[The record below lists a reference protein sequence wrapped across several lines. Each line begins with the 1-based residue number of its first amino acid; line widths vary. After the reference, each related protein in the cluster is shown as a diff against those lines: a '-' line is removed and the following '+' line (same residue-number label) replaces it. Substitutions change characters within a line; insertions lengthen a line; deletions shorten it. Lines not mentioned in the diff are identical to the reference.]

1 MLRLPSRSYDSVL
14 GMSAIVQQRSGM
26 LVSGLRAPAH
36 TSVPRCSRARKTTVR
51 MLAFREGRE
60 SEGGREQAPLAG
72 YSQPD
77 LGTTYGAST
86 FGGAYAVDLWQ
97 DVKARWKGV
106 AHKRSWLV
114 GAAGVVLAA
123 WLGNTVLGRV
133 DNLPLLPNLLLF
145 IGLLQSGQ
153 FFWSYVLFGK
163 GRAELR
169 RKLASAAEQFRDAVE
184 GQDAAP
190 SQFVVGGDG
199 DAGLSGGNPLT
210 LDHSS
215 SGSSS
220 EATSTILSGDAG
232 GASQPSAAQ
241 LMDMTPLPPY
251 PGVPD
256 IKRSA

>member
-1 MLRLPSRSYDSVL
+1 
-14 GMSAIVQQRSGM
+14 MSAIVHQRSGM

-36 TSVPRCSRARKTTVR
+36 TSVPRCSRARKATVR
-51 MLAFREGRE
+51 LLAFREGRE

-86 FGGAYAVDLWQ
+86 FGGAYAVDLWE
-97 DVKARWKGV
+97 DVKARWNGV

-133 DNLPLLPNLLLF
+133 DTLPLLPNLLLF

-163 GRAELR
+163 GRTELR

-184 GQDAAP
+184 GQDSAS

-199 DAGLSGGNPLT
+199 DEGLSAGKPLT
-210 LDHSS
+210 PNHSSSGS

-220 EATSTILSGDAG
+220 EATSTILSGDVG
-232 GASQPSAAQ
+232 GSSQPSAAQ

-251 PGVPD
+251 PSVPD
-256 IKRSA
+256 IKRPA